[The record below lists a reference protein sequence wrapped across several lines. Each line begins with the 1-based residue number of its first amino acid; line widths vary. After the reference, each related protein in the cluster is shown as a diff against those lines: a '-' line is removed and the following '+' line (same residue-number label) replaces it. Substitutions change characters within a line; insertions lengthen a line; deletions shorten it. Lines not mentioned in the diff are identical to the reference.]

1 MSYEPQLND
10 PVFYDESDIVECD
23 VCKAYFDHN
32 QYNSY
37 TCMECENKI
46 VELERG
52 KK

>member
-1 MSYEPQLND
+1 MSEPELND

-23 VCKAYFDHN
+23 KCKAYFDHN

-37 TCMECENKI
+37 TCMKCENKI
-46 VELERG
+46 VEQERG